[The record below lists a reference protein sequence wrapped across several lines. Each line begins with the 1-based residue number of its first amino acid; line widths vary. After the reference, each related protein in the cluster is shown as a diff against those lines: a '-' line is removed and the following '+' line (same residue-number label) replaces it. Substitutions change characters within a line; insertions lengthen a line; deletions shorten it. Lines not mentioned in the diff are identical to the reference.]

1 MSAGKRIGSGH
12 LRVDAAKAIAKL
24 RDYQL
29 PDPLQWVLECF
40 RGAVGLGA
48 EAIFAWG
55 DADDVWLAWRG
66 KAPDPEELA
75 KTLAGLRREV
85 DDRLGAEPAVEVVV
99 EEHLR
104 RPADLVE
111 AQGRRGHGAILPEA
125 G

>member
-75 KTLAGLRREV
+75 KLLDVLVSPQTRGDRRWARLFAIGVNTALGLEPRFV
-85 DDRLGAEPAVEVVV
+85 DLGS
-99 EEHLR
+99 
-104 RPADLVE
+104 
-111 AQGRRGHGAILPEA
+111 
-125 G
+125 